1 MPTAA
6 WMATEFWGEFGPDI
20 AVTLTPVG
28 EGRLEVYLGGHK
40 LLDRKEED
48 GRYPGLDRV
57 RELKKLMREKIAA
70 VPA

>member
-1 MPTAA
+1 MAA
-6 WMATEFWGEFGPDI
+6 WMATEFWGDFKGDV

-28 EGRLEVYLGGHK
+28 EGRLEVYLNGQK

-57 RELKKLMREKIAA
+57 RELKKVIAEKLAA